1 MNFCKLTTNYNMKLK
16 IALAQNI
23 YFLIYCVLVQK
34 KLFQS
39 TNWTTTYTN
48 MSVITMFFHK
58 PFQVAL
64 RRQLF
69 LGHVMDQQFT
79 LLLCMLN
86 GTHMGPYK
94 YCSYSEFHHVNWS
107 QGWIHEFLERWWLV
121 VHWGSLQTKQQAI
134 TCFSGYKL
142 TTANLFE
149 TGLVAFLG
157 GLSLTQQI
165 LTSSFYLSDSPLK
178 EGRGDAAPLFII

>member
-1 MNFCKLTTNYNMKLK
+1 MENTVLKQYLCPLIPHLKKKHHERQLIQKINEYCKLTTNYTMKLK

-94 YCSYSEFHHVNWS
+94 YCSYSEFHHVNLS

-121 VHWGSLQTKQQAI
+121 VQVAYKQNNRRSLVFQVMNSPRQTCSKK
-134 TCFSGYKL
+134 G
-142 TTANLFE
+142 
-149 TGLVAFLG
+149 
-157 GLSLTQQI
+157 
-165 LTSSFYLSDSPLK
+165 
-178 EGRGDAAPLFII
+178 